1 MTGDF
6 ALSLRKRESY
16 DEKLNPSGGRGSP
29 SAGVH
34 RGGAMAKSTLTRR
47 EVSSIRRITP
57 AEARA
62 LVEEDRAVLVDTRER
77 RFFEEAH
84 ARGAISVP
92 LADIERNPRG
102 SDLGSIPEDRAII
115 LYCT

>member
-1 MTGDF
+1 
-6 ALSLRKRESY
+6 
-16 DEKLNPSGGRGSP
+16 
-29 SAGVH
+29 
-34 RGGAMAKSTLTRR
+34 
-47 EVSSIRRITP
+47 
-57 AEARA
+57 
-62 LVEEDRAVLVDTRER
+62 VEEDRAVLVDTRER

>member
-1 MTGDF
+1 MD
-6 ALSLRKRESY
+6 R
-16 DEKLNPSGGRGSP
+16 
-29 SAGVH
+29 
-34 RGGAMAKSTLTRR
+34 STLTRR
-47 EVSSIRRITP
+47 ELSSIRRIAP

-62 LVEEDRAVLVDTRER
+62 LLEQDRAVLVDTRER

-84 ARGAISVP
+84 ARAAISVP
-92 LADIERNPRG
+92 LADIERDPRG